1 MGAFAPPPPQVFQPT
16 TCIYIIKYYLN
27 GAVSVTMK
35 EQSIDLLALA
45 LDLDVL

>member
-1 MGAFAPPPPQVFQPT
+1 MGAFAPPPQVFQAT
-16 TCIYIIKYYLN
+16 IYIIKYYLN